1 MRFTPFWDFHLLHF
15 APFWGF
21 LWCKDTPFWDFLQV
35 FCWKTIKNDY
45 FSVDF
50 MRNLVVWRSF
60 AWSFGIFVF
69 GHLWRFHSVICD
81 LQIIVCC
88 LKPPIMSQILRKQCV
103 NILFLLGVFYNIQR
117 KSHFRKT
124 LIFSTLSKQRYIMEY
139 HFAIL
144 IIWRSLV
151 QAQAG
156 PHFYYSDLRFSVG
169 RCFFIVITKNILHFS
184 LYYGSADFP
193 GWQHHML
200 GIKCCQPV
208 KIRWPLK
215 D

>member
-1 MRFTPFWDFHLLHF
+1 
-15 APFWGF
+15 
-21 LWCKDTPFWDFLQV
+21 
-35 FCWKTIKNDY
+35 
-45 FSVDF
+45 

-124 LIFSTLSKQRYIMEY
+124 LIFSMFSKQRYIMEY

-156 PHFYYSDLRFSVG
+156 PHKKNQQLGRNSKLLIFLFSG
-169 RCFFIVITKNILHFS
+169 QYTSIVYICTISNL
-184 LYYGSADFP
+184 FP
-193 GWQHHML
+193 NMY
-200 GIKCCQPV
+200 
-208 KIRWPLK
+208 
-215 D
+215 

>member
-1 MRFTPFWDFHLLHF
+1 M
-15 APFWGF
+15 
-21 LWCKDTPFWDFLQV
+21 
-35 FCWKTIKNDY
+35 
-45 FSVDF
+45 S
-50 MRNLVVWRSF
+50 NLVVWRSF

-124 LIFSTLSKQRYIMEY
+124 LIFSTLSKQWNIMEY

-144 IIWRSLV
+144 IIWRSQV
-151 QAQAG
+151 QALAG
-156 PHFYYSDLRFSVG
+156 PLNNRKAVTPWRS
-169 RCFFIVITKNILHFS
+169 CFF
-184 LYYGSADFP
+184 LYNTINY
-193 GWQHHML
+193 
-200 GIKCCQPV
+200 IKGEKRYCKLSHTTNDTEV
-208 KIRWPLK
+208 FLNFTHTYVGTLKIR
-215 D
+215 

>member
-1 MRFTPFWDFHLLHF
+1 
-15 APFWGF
+15 
-21 LWCKDTPFWDFLQV
+21 
-35 FCWKTIKNDY
+35 
-45 FSVDF
+45 
-50 MRNLVVWRSF
+50 MRNLVVWLSF

-103 NILFLLGVFYNIQR
+103 NILFQLGVFYNIQR
-117 KSHFRKT
+117 KSHFYKT
-124 LIFSTLSKQRYIMEY
+124 LIFRTLSEQRNIMEY

-156 PHFYYSDLRFSVG
+156 PQKMVVTQVVTTIFYIRHRGPNLLLPLIFASFQRIYSMPKVYE
-169 RCFFIVITKNILHFS
+169 NILVPTR
-184 LYYGSADFP
+184 L
-193 GWQHHML
+193 
-200 GIKCCQPV
+200 
-208 KIRWPLK
+208 
-215 D
+215 

>member
-1 MRFTPFWDFHLLHF
+1 
-15 APFWGF
+15 
-21 LWCKDTPFWDFLQV
+21 
-35 FCWKTIKNDY
+35 
-45 FSVDF
+45 
-50 MRNLVVWRSF
+50 MRNLVVWLSF

-103 NILFLLGVFYNIQR
+103 NILFQLGVFYNIQR
-117 KSHFRKT
+117 KSHFYKT
-124 LIFSTLSKQRYIMEY
+124 LIFRTLSEQRNIMEY

-156 PHFYYSDLRFSVG
+156 PHKERESDFFWGLTLFFFCLQAAHAAGCAQAGGYG
-169 RCFFIVITKNILHFS
+169 R
-184 LYYGSADFP
+184 
-193 GWQHHML
+193 
-200 GIKCCQPV
+200 
-208 KIRWPLK
+208 
-215 D
+215 

>member
-1 MRFTPFWDFHLLHF
+1 
-15 APFWGF
+15 
-21 LWCKDTPFWDFLQV
+21 
-35 FCWKTIKNDY
+35 
-45 FSVDF
+45 
-50 MRNLVVWRSF
+50 MRNLVVCLSF

-117 KSHFRKT
+117 KSHFYKT
-124 LIFSTLSKQRYIMEY
+124 LIFRTLSEQRNIMEY

-156 PHFYYSDLRFSVG
+156 PHRNTRSYANRATPFFMSAFFLSTYSVFNLSNLETISSSYACFCSSLRKDS
-169 RCFFIVITKNILHFS
+169 CMSCCHL
-184 LYYGSADFP
+184 GSA
-193 GWQHHML
+193 L
-200 GIKCCQPV
+200 
-208 KIRWPLK
+208 
-215 D
+215 

>member
-1 MRFTPFWDFHLLHF
+1 MQRYTFLRFSASFLL
-15 APFWGF
+15 
-21 LWCKDTPFWDFLQV
+21 
-35 FCWKTIKNDY
+35 KNYKKDY

-124 LIFSTLSKQRYIMEY
+124 LIFSTLSKQRYIIEY
-139 HFAIL
+139 HFKIL
-144 IIWRSLV
+144 IIWRSQV
-151 QAQAG
+151 QALAG
-156 PHFYYSDLRFSVG
+156 PHWKSSTYEQSKV
-169 RCFFIVITKNILHFS
+169 
-184 LYYGSADFP
+184 ADFSFCEQFANKMIFHGTLCIP
-193 GWQHHML
+193 SEGS
-200 GIKCCQPV
+200 GICILFAKSSIFV
-208 KIRWPLK
+208 RKA
-215 D
+215 

>member
-1 MRFTPFWDFHLLHF
+1 M
-15 APFWGF
+15 
-21 LWCKDTPFWDFLQV
+21 K
-35 FCWKTIKNDY
+35 KDY

-103 NILFLLGVFYNIQR
+103 NILFQLGVFSDIQR
-117 KSHFRKT
+117 KSCFCKS
-124 LIFSTLSKQRYIMEY
+124 LIFSILYEQRNIMEY

-144 IIWRSLV
+144 IIWRSQV
-151 QAQAG
+151 QALAG
-156 PHFYYSDLRFSVG
+156 PLLIIRYLREN
-169 RCFFIVITKNILHFS
+169 RKCFFF
-184 LYYGSADFP
+184 
-193 GWQHHML
+193 
-200 GIKCCQPV
+200 C
-208 KIRWPLK
+208 R
-215 D
+215 

>member
-1 MRFTPFWDFHLLHF
+1 MQKYTFLRFS
-15 APFWGF
+15 AS
-21 LWCKDTPFWDFLQV
+21 
-35 FCWKTIKNDY
+35 FCWKTIKKDY

-103 NILFLLGVFYNIQR
+103 NILFLLEVFYNIQR

-124 LIFSTLSKQRYIMEY
+124 LIFSTLSKHRYIMEY

-156 PHFYYSDLRFSVG
+156 PHKKSATWKKFQVAD
-169 RCFFIVITKNILHFS
+169 FFISRTIYDHSIYVQYPISFLICVEFLHAVISVHVYIQK
-184 LYYGSADFP
+184 
-193 GWQHHML
+193 
-200 GIKCCQPV
+200 
-208 KIRWPLK
+208 
-215 D
+215 